1 MTGTVTDTMRQTR
14 VVVVLRFLVLCPG
27 VFLGAGA
34 TKTVERPTSPFA
46 TNPIFNIDGE
56 LGASLRK
63 RVSTFA
69 GLLAL
74 SWCVMTLTHEVGH
87 LIGGWLGGAT
97 LQDCDLV
104 PWRLPYSLHQPDPHP
119 LLTLWSGPVL
129 GVLIPLGASWLVGGM
144 VFRFVADFCLLA
156 NGSYLATAWWSADR
170 FLDTPRL
177 LEAGSGSLSIGI
189 YCAVTISVG
198 YIRFRNDCVK
208 VLSPAQEA
216 KPAEQGP
223 TKKGV
228 TEKGQVDAERI

>member
-1 MTGTVTDTMRQTR
+1 MPQTR
-14 VVVVLRFLVLCPG
+14 VVVVPRFLVPCARS
-27 VFLGAGA
+27 VLGAGA
-34 TKTVERPTSPFA
+34 TRTVGSIRSRQPHFS
-46 TNPIFNIDGE
+46 IDGE
-56 LGASLRK
+56 RGASLHK

-69 GLLAL
+69 GLLVL

-87 LIGGWLGGAT
+87 LVGGWLGGAT

-129 GVLIPLGASWLVGGM
+129 GVMIPLGASWLVGGM

-177 LEAGSGSLSIGI
+177 LEAGTGSLSIGI

-208 VLSPAQEA
+208 VLSPAQEN
-216 KPAEQGP
+216 PTEQGP
-223 TKKGV
+223 TKK
-228 TEKGQVDAERI
+228 A